1 MIRPRDFRWRLALC
15 GAAITLAVAGCTS
28 QAADGATTSGA
39 PERTVTPS
47 VAAPPS
53 TALGSAAVT
62 GSTASPSKST
72 PPSSPRSS
80 PKPTGSTKPT
90 PTSLDV
96 AAREDADRA
105 AIEAQWVR
113 FWVIYDSIVRTPKE
127 SRPGELRKVAVQ
139 PLIKAIL
146 KAAVDADSKGIDNYG
161 TWKHR
166 VSWQFPVKG
175 ASTAV
180 IADCQ
185 DQSKTGTYVVKS
197 GQILTVG
204 KERSNMRGEF
214 LKGTDGVWRLR
225 QIYVIGDQKC

>member
-127 SRPGELRKVAVQ
+127 SRPGELRKVAV
-139 PLIKAIL
+139 PIRSA
-146 KAAVDADSKGIDNYG
+146 GG
-161 TWKHR
+161 GGGH
-166 VSWQFPVKG
+166 F
-175 ASTAV
+175 TAGV
-180 IADCQ
+180 
-185 DQSKTGTYVVKS
+185 SKTGII
-197 GQILTVG
+197 GQCCKFFDRRFTPV
-204 KERSNMRGEF
+204 
-214 LKGTDGVWRLR
+214 
-225 QIYVIGDQKC
+225 